1 MAQPA
6 NYAELAGSFPVF
18 LLEITW
24 EGFTYRFST
33 FPVELSK
40 SDGTSVG
47 FDGGL
52 ADPNLEERLESVAA
66 DMESDGIQ
74 IEVVFPV
81 DLVERLIVQGRSL
94 ETATAELSMA
104 LERGG
109 QILTSYEDRIRL
121 FSGNV
126 AQPIIGD
133 PSKPTGA
140 AAFTLERNPLSDP
153 VPMIPASQRITN
165 RLFPDIGTL
174 TNSLGKAWPIVIGKP
189 GYNVAQPSALSAGI
203 GTVHGY
209 ATPAY
214 IIYRDAGT
222 GAGAREYR
230 LLIAGHKVAASSVV
244 VRDYQGNTATLTVQT
259 LYAQSYSGLPSDVE
273 IYSYVSFSYAVDGL
287 IHPHLGTDYAT
298 DNPEYWVQWTAGGME
313 NPFGSGHLT
322 KAGDVMRWALSLC
335 RVDVDHQAWQSY
347 ANLLNDFGEFSGYI
361 NDPELDAYT
370 WAMDNILPF
379 LPIEIVNGPDG
390 LRPVYPFVFG
400 AWQPGRVK
408 AEITVDTGFYIVGP
422 ISTESEPDEIVNRV
436 ELNYAHVA
444 PDEHLSTYTLSGAG
458 TAETLDYFNATDEI
472 AQLSRSRYGDRYQQV
487 ELQYVYDLS
496 TAAHIA
502 RWLVRRSALT
512 HRSLAFVA
520 DTSWGWLQI
529 GDVVAITSESYY
541 FSNHKFQI
549 IGKSWA
555 DGSWNFTMLIEENP
569 ILNRRP

>member
-1 MAQPA
+1 
-6 NYAELAGSFPVF
+6 
-18 LLEITW
+18 
-24 EGFTYRFST
+24 
-33 FPVELSK
+33 
-40 SDGTSVG
+40 
-47 FDGGL
+47 
-52 ADPNLEERLESVAA
+52 
-66 DMESDGIQ
+66 
-74 IEVVFPV
+74 
-81 DLVERLIVQGRSL
+81 
-94 ETATAELSMA
+94 MA

-165 RLFPDIGTL
+165 RLFPAIGTL
-174 TNSLGKAWPIVIGKP
+174 TNSIGKPWPIVIGAP
-189 GYNVAQPSALSAGI
+189 GYNIAAVI
-203 GTVHGY
+203 GSRRSGDNVLASGF

-214 IIYRDAGT
+214 IVERDPT
-222 GAGAREYR
+222 GLATAWEFH
-230 LLIAGHKVAASSVV
+230 LLIAGHKVAATSVF
-244 VRDYQGNTATLTVQT
+244 VRDYQGNTATLPVHSGQT
-259 LYAQSYSGLPSDVE
+259 QSYSGLPQDME
-273 IYSYVSFSYAVDGL
+273 TYSYVKFTNAANGL
-287 IHPHLGTDYAT
+287 VHPFLGASYAT
-298 DNPEYWVQWTAGGME
+298 DAPEYWVQWGANGGAME
-313 NPFGSGHLT
+313 NPFGSGYLT

-347 ANLLNDFGEFSGYI
+347 ANLLNDFGEFAGYI
-361 NDPELDAYT
+361 NDPELDGYT

-379 LPIEIVNGPDG
+379 LPIEVVNGPDG

-400 AWQPGRVK
+400 AWQPGRVR

-422 ISTESEPDEIVNRV
+422 ISTESEPDEILNRV
-436 ELNYAHVA
+436 ELNYAQVA
-444 PDEHLSTYTLSGAG
+444 PEEHLGTYTLSGAG
-458 TAETLDYFNATDEI
+458 GAARLDFFNSTDEI
-472 AQLSRSRYGDRYQQV
+472 AQLSRTRYGDRYEQI

-502 RWLVRRSALT
+502 RWLVRRAALT

-529 GDVVAITSESYY
+529 GDVVAITSDSYY
-541 FSNHKFQI
+541 FSNHKFQVI
-549 IGKSWA
+549 AKSWA

-569 ILNRRP
+569 VLNRRP